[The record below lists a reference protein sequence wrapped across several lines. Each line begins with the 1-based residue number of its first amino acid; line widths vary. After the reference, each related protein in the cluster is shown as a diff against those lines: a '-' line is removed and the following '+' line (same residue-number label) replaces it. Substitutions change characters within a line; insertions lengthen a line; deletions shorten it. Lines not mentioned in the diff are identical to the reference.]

1 MLDGHFILLFIAF
14 MSFTYSFIQRMFY
27 PWIRFV
33 IATIQ
38 SKSSRRKVCIVGVWK
53 AQVQAF
59 VSFPFWGYIGILS
72 HTLAVK
78 HRDTCVVAQGQ
89 GQGTGQLGVWWEFPG
104 FRNNHLL
111 SVSSHGRGAR
121 ELSRVSFLRTLIQ
134 IIRAQ
139 PHDLI
144 TSPRLYSL
152 LPFH

>member
-27 PWIRFV
+27 PWIGFV

-89 GQGTGQLGVWWEFPG
+89 GQGTGQFRYLVRISWFQKQPSSFCVLTWQRGKRALLG
-104 FRNNHLL
+104 LL
-111 SVSSHGRGAR
+111 FKGTNPDH
-121 ELSRVSFLRTLIQ
+121 
-134 IIRAQ
+134 
-139 PHDLI
+139 
-144 TSPRLYSL
+144 
-152 LPFH
+152 